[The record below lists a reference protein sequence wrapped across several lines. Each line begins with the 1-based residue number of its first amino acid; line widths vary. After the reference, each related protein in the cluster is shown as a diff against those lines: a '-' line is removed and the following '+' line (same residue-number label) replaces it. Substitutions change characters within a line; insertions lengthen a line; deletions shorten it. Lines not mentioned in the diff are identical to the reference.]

1 MDGDTLSAGM
11 GMGRSLSAKAE
22 ERMRERERE
31 REEEIAFSIRKF
43 SFPDQLS
50 GRSNIAMQS
59 EAVKGQVVLSGF

>member
-1 MDGDTLSAGM
+1 MDGDTLSA

-22 ERMRERERE
+22 ERMRE

-50 GRSNIAMQS
+50 VRSNIAMQS
-59 EAVKGQVVLSGF
+59 EAVKRQVVLSGF

>member
-1 MDGDTLSAGM
+1 MDGDTLSA

-22 ERMRERERE
+22 ERMRERE

-50 GRSNIAMQS
+50 VRSNIAMQS
-59 EAVKGQVVLSGF
+59 EAVKRQVVLLGF